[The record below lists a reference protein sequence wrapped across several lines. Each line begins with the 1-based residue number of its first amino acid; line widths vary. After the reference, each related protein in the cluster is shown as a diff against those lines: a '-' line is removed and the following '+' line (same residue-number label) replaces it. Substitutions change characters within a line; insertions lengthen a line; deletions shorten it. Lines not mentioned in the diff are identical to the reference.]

1 MIEQVLLSKIYA
13 ANLEISLQVLHCDL
27 NCWRMSQ
34 RQIAPHGQ
42 RSKSIKKV
50 ASIHTNCKAVAS
62 NNNKIKKNTTDIR
75 TFKME
80 KYCLY
85 LSNNKS
91 ISWAEFG
98 HFKGCV
104 WGPALAP
111 GHYRHWP
118 GQWSEQRGEFGWGP
132 GIVVSLTCAVCSGPL
147 QTTHSRS
154 TGETNAQRDKCDAVH
169 RGFTL
174 RLRAADVTRH
184 SSFYF

>member
-27 NCWRMSQ
+27 NCWRMSK
-34 RQIAPHGQ
+34 RQIAPHGR

-50 ASIHTNCKAVAS
+50 ASVYTNCKAMAS
-62 NNNKIKKNTTDIR
+62 NNKRNIQKTSEHLKWK
-75 TFKME
+75 

-91 ISWAEFG
+91 ISWSEFG

-104 WGPALAP
+104 WGLPLAP

-118 GQWSEQRGEFGWGP
+118 GQWSEQWGGFGWGP
-132 GIVVSLTCAVCSGPL
+132 GIVVSLTRAVCSGPL
-147 QTTHSRS
+147 QTTHSQ
-154 TGETNAQRDKCDAVH
+154 T
-169 RGFTL
+169 
-174 RLRAADVTRH
+174 
-184 SSFYF
+184 